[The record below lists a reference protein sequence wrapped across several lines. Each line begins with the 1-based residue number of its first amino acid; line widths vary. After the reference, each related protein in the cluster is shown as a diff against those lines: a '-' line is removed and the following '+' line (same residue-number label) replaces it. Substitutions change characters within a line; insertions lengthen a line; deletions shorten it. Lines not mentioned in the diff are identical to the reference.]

1 MGVIDPRPA
10 AGRPSRDPRHLTF
23 SADRPGTKVAAV
35 GISISDLR
43 GAQPADATLQN
54 LLGVLGAKLE
64 LCSRLPIF
72 EYEAGNEGHEAAA
85 AAFRR
90 LADVERQSFNEL
102 LASLR
107 RHLEEL
113 SVATEP
119 PKRTPGPGMTTG
131 ARR

>member
-1 MGVIDPRPA
+1 
-10 AGRPSRDPRHLTF
+10 
-23 SADRPGTKVAAV
+23 V

-54 LLGVLGAKLE
+54 LLAVLSAKLE

-85 AAFRR
+85 AAFRH
-90 LADVERQSFNEL
+90 LADVERRSFDEL

-107 RHLEEL
+107 RHLDEL
-113 SVATEP
+113 APAGGATTRQ
-119 PKRTPGPGMTTG
+119 KNPGLTG

>member
-1 MGVIDPRPA
+1 
-10 AGRPSRDPRHLTF
+10 
-23 SADRPGTKVAAV
+23 V

-54 LLGVLGAKLE
+54 LLGVLSAKLE

-85 AAFRR
+85 AAFRQ
-90 LADVERQSFNEL
+90 LAEVERRSFDEL
-102 LASLR
+102 LACLR

-113 SVATEP
+113 SATSDP
-119 PKRTPGPGMTTG
+119 PARPKKPGLSG